1 MAAIIVPY
9 PTLRYTSAESIG
21 KKHHGNVTPANA
33 RCANC
38 RGELVDGQASE
49 DEGISNLASSSTSH
63 TSYVSG
69 IFPNAATM
77 IFSSKSVR
85 QGSAIQTSKYCKASS
100 PPIYH

>member
-1 MAAIIVPY
+1 VAIIVPY
-9 PTLRYTSAESIG
+9 QTLRYASAESI
-21 KKHHGNVTPANA
+21 KKNQGNVTPANA
-33 RCANC
+33 RSANY

-69 IFPNAATM
+69 MFPNAATM

-85 QGSAIQTSKYCKASS
+85 QDSAIQTSKCCKANSQL
-100 PPIYH
+100 IYH